1 MSRRPKRSRAEQR
14 TPTVIQADPPA
25 LPVPVGGR
33 IVELGAPFDEELPA
47 LSAEVLAAA
56 GLIAHVDFPQGGLK
70 AGDTVAVSIVPLPAW
85 WPEDADQQSAL
96 VAACDAFDLGYN
108 EINGARFDG
117 STLILV
123 TIGGTK
129 IRWPEDVGK
138 VMLTDMQRG
147 RLHEH
152 TGPGRQFPNG
162 YLRRDPRRDPKE

>member
-1 MSRRPKRSRAEQR
+1 MSKRPKRSRAEQR
-14 TPTVIQADPPA
+14 APTVIQADPPA
-25 LPVPVGGR
+25 PVEPVGGR

-47 LSAEVLAAA
+47 LPAEVLAAA
-56 GLIAHVDFPQGGLK
+56 GLSLSPT
-70 AGDTVAVSIVPLPAW
+70 AGSALDPAPPLPAW
-85 WPEDADQQSAL
+85 WPEDADRQAAL

-138 VMLTDMQRG
+138 VTLTDMQRG
-147 RLHEH
+147 RPHEH
-152 TGPGRQFPNG
+152 AGPGRQFPNG

>member
-25 LPVPVGGR
+25 PPVPVGGR

-47 LSAEVLAAA
+47 LSAEVLASA
-56 GLIAHVDFPQGGLK
+56 GLIAHVDAPEAGIK

-85 WPEDADQQSAL
+85 WPEDADQQAAL

-108 EINGARFDG
+108 EVNGARFDG

-138 VMLTDMQRG
+138 VTLTDMQRG
-147 RLHEH
+147 RPHEH
-152 TGPGRQFPNG
+152 AGPGRQFPNG